1 MEGLNP
7 ILDCVCEIDGY
18 MPCAQL
24 VASIFF
30 NLFFLKNIPV
40 HVNASVLGFSKQC
53 AQDLIS
59 TALDAI
65 WSPLSCH

>member
-1 MEGLNP
+1 MGGGSEPVTGL
-7 ILDCVCEIDGY
+7 CVSWVVTCRV
-18 MPCAQL
+18 PSVLCHS
-24 VASIFF
+24 V
-30 NLFFLKNIPV
+30 FLKNTPV

-59 TALDAI
+59 TPLDVI